1 MSFCIL
7 RQHSLWDKCLVDSA
21 SDKFLLFD
29 LFHRSEI
36 EHLTELMHS
45 RTVDSTVGEGK
56 STEVVPSD
64 PILPHEQKE
73 EYPKTPAL
81 ETLNENHIV
90 STPHVTKVT
99 STV

>member
-7 RQHSLWDKCLVDSA
+7 RQHSFWDKCFVDSA
-21 SDKFLLFD
+21 CDKSL

-36 EHLTELMHS
+36 EHLTELMRS
-45 RTVDSTVGEGK
+45 RTVGSSVAEEGM

-64 PILPHEQKE
+64 PVFPCEQKG
-73 EYPKTPAL
+73 EYPKTPGP
-81 ETLNENHIV
+81 ENGIENQLV
-90 STPHVTKVT
+90 STPYVTKTT

>member
-7 RQHSLWDKCLVDSA
+7 RQHSFWDKCFVDSA
-21 SDKFLLFD
+21 CDKSL

-36 EHLTELMHS
+36 EHLTELMRS
-45 RTVDSTVGEGK
+45 RTVGSSVVEEGT

-64 PILPHEQKE
+64 PILPREQKE
-73 EYPKTPAL
+73 EYPKTPDP
-81 ETLNENHIV
+81 ENAIENQLV
-90 STPHVTKVT
+90 STPYVTKAI